1 MNEPMVT
8 VSLERYEQLIDLEAR
23 VDVLIDR
30 IRNEEM
36 LMLRDMFLTLG
47 LTKDYRELKEREYE
61 ELKKYAEEL
70 GNVSED

>member
-1 MNEPMVT
+1 MSEPTVT

-30 IRNEEM
+30 MRNEEM

>member
-30 IRNEEM
+30 ARNEEM

>member
-30 IRNEEM
+30 MRNEEM

>member
-30 IRNEEM
+30 MRNEEM
-36 LMLRDMFLTLG
+36 LMLGDVFLTLG

>member
-30 IRNEEM
+30 MRNEEM

-47 LTKDYRELKEREYE
+47 LTKDYRRLKEQEYE
-61 ELKKYAEEL
+61 ELKKCAEEL